1 MWRRLASLTT
11 LVVTL
16 EEEEGASM
24 EALEETEE
32 VEVLETMDIDPT
44 TTEAITGDLEE
55 VSDHHQ
61 GEVDPVVVA
70 GVKDG
75 WTTTMI
81 TKQQAQRDE
90 GTTTEKQQ
98 CSHRQH
104 EKLGLR

>member
-44 TTEAITGDLEE
+44 TTEAITGDLE
-55 VSDHHQ
+55 V
-61 GEVDPVVVA
+61 GNI
-70 GVKDG
+70 VKC
-75 WTTTMI
+75 
-81 TKQQAQRDE
+81 KN
-90 GTTTEKQQ
+90 EKFAALIKKRSKFWLIGRYKIE
-98 CSHRQH
+98 CC
-104 EKLGLR
+104 KLLN

>member
-44 TTEAITGDLEE
+44 TTEAITGDLE
-55 VSDHHQ
+55 V
-61 GEVDPVVVA
+61 GNI
-70 GVKDG
+70 VKC
-75 WTTTMI
+75 
-81 TKQQAQRDE
+81 KN
-90 GTTTEKQQ
+90 EKFAALIKKR
-98 CSHRQH
+98 S
-104 EKLGLR
+104 KF